1 MEDLVRGELR
11 VSSTSLEEV
20 RGHLRQVSSARLEIC
35 RYGKG
40 TSIHEKM
47 PTQRYRLEPR

>member
-20 RGHLRQVSSARLEIC
+20 RGHLRPVSSARL
-35 RYGKG
+35 KFADM
-40 TSIHEKM
+40 EKDFY
-47 PTQRYRLEPR
+47 P